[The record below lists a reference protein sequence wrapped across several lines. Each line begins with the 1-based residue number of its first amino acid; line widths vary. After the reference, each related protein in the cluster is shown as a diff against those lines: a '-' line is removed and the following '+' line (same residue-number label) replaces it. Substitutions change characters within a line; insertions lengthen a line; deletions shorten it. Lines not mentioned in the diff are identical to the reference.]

1 MDSELKMGEV
11 ENGKKI
17 VVQKCAQ
24 GHAVEKRSN
33 CKIRC
38 DLHCLFGQKMGRA
51 IGFSYPDA
59 SKNQRWPRGVIWRED
74 TLMEDL
80 EIPKIY
86 IPGAKIIFTQ
96 S

>member
-33 CKIRC
+33 CKVRC
-38 DLHCLFGQKMGRA
+38 DLHCLFGQKMGQA

-59 SKNQRWPRGVIWRED
+59 SKNRGVIWRED

-80 EIPKIY
+80 EIPMMY
-86 IPGAKIIFTQ
+86 IHGAKIIFTQ